1 MSYTRSTNTIS
12 NATQLVSSR
21 IGALLTAGILVRLVL
36 WAVFPPI
43 WKTVSVF
50 TSLSMP
56 VFEYVG
62 NFKGYYPLR
71 MPFFDVLSA
80 AFYVPLSG
88 LLGIKALTLFSV
100 VISCLSLPAFYGG
113 VRRLLNRDI
122 AFYGTV
128 LFALYPKY
136 VVLSVRGMPEAASVA
151 FLVFALY
158 AYARATDDT
167 GREIRWYAVAGV
179 AATTAF
185 LMFVP
190 AVFAAI
196 VLSVVLYIDGVRD
209 RDAIIPEWSFWAY
222 SLTPGIVGV
231 LYLVYGPLTTLIS
244 ATTGDGWE
252 YYSYSLFVDPTSY
265 SIIEKTVRY
274 VGYTYFDFWWHMR
287 GFDLEA
293 NILAR
298 IGSYKSFLGSLFPA
312 YALGWF
318 LITLT
323 LSVPILYGMYR
334 LISDHELGEVRW
346 TVLGWS
352 VGYIILYNFKNLGWT
367 GAFQTR
373 QVFPVFVTL
382 SIAFGVGLAA
392 APQIPLISVATRLS
406 QHRGLTNLRQ
416 SIAAVDLRMVV
427 ITVGMAI
434 LLVNAGVQ
442 GVFTAN
448 NAETGVE
455 KPVERLTAVH
465 EPGQQVATVTLEN
478 YRDVLMYSHGSIE
491 PILFANNGSMR
502 DDFEFFTTQAE
513 IQIRPPSELAGT
525 DIDYLYI
532 VQQCGEFTAR
542 QKSYISAAEEFGD
555 TIVSERHTRG
565 AKCDINIAIIK
576 LQN

>member
-1 MSYTRSTNTIS
+1 MDQTRSINTIS
-12 NATQLVSSR
+12 NATDLLSSR
-21 IGALLTAGILVRLVL
+21 IGALLTAGILVRLGL
-36 WAVFPPI
+36 WVVFPPI

-50 TSLSMP
+50 APLSMP
-56 VFEYVG
+56 VFEYIA
-62 NFKGYYPLR
+62 NFEGYYPLR

-88 LLGIKALTLFSV
+88 VLGIKALTLFSV
-100 VISCLSLPAFYGG
+100 LVSCLSLPAFYGG

-136 VVLSVRGMPEAASVA
+136 VVMSVRGMSEAASVA
-151 FLVFALY
+151 FLAFALY
-158 AYARATDDT
+158 GYARARD
-167 GREIRWYAVAGV
+167 GAGHEIGWYAVAGV
-179 AATTAF
+179 TATTAY

-196 VLSVVLYIDGVRD
+196 VLSVAMYIEAVRE
-209 RDAIIPEWSFWAY
+209 RGAIIPEWSFWSY
-222 SLTPGIVGV
+222 SLIPGIVGV
-231 LYLVYGPLTTLIS
+231 LYLIYGPLTTLIS
-244 ATTGDGWE
+244 ATTGEGWE
-252 YYSYSLFVDPTSY
+252 YYSYSLFVDPISY
-265 SIIEKTVRY
+265 SIIEKIIRY
-274 VGYTYFDFWWHMR
+274 IGYTYFDFWWHMR

-298 IGSYKSFLGSLFPA
+298 VGSYKAFLGSIFSI

-334 LISDHELGEVRW
+334 LAGDDELGGIRW
-346 TVLGWS
+346 TVLGWGA
-352 VGYIILYNFKNLGWT
+352 GYIILYNFKNIGWT

-373 QVFPVFVTL
+373 QVFPVFVAL

-392 APQIPLISVATRLS
+392 APQIPLENVATRLS
-406 QHRGLTNLRQ
+406 HRIPTGLPQ
-416 SIAAVDLRMVV
+416 SIKTVDLRMVM
-427 ITVGMAI
+427 ITVGVAI
-434 LLVNAGVQ
+434 LLINAGVQ

-448 NAETGVE
+448 NVETGAE
-455 KPVERLTAVH
+455 NPVERLTAVH

-491 PILFANNGSMR
+491 PILLANNESMR
-502 DDFEFFTTQAE
+502 DDFGFFTTQAN
-513 IQIRPPSELAGT
+513 IQIRPPSELAE
-525 DIDYLYI
+525 INADYLYI
-532 VQQCGEFTAR
+532 VQQCGGFTTR
-542 QKSYISAAEEFGD
+542 QQSYISAAEELGEK
-555 TIVSERHTRG
+555 IVSERHARG
-565 AKCDINIAIIK
+565 AKCDINIAIIE